1 MHDANGYYYFILLL
15 QNLFR
20 KLNLKEEN
28 IKHNYT
34 LRCIFM
40 YIYMYIFMFSYFTR
54 NFITF
59 HVDTFEFI
67 LVNYIKKLKKIKYY

>member
-1 MHDANGYYYFILLL
+1 
-15 QNLFR
+15 
-20 KLNLKEEN
+20 
-28 IKHNYT
+28 
-34 LRCIFM
+34 
-40 YIYMYIFMFSYFTR
+40 MFSYFTR

>member
-1 MHDANGYYYFILLL
+1 MHDANGYHYFILLL

-40 YIYMYIFMFSYFTR
+40 YIYVYFYV
-54 NFITF
+54 FLF
-59 HVDTFEFI
+59 YKKFYVDTFEFI